1 MVTALALSDVFHG
14 GWFGKVVQGDK
25 QGTSNVGRIGDKQ
38 GLSAGQATNVV
49 TDFVRVTGESRSH
62 DLAFASA
69 ITAAY
74 RAAFE
79 KAAGQV
85 KDDQGA
91 TAQVQFESKL
101 DYYPFRLSESEAV
114 YQHAQKAIAGL
125 GWESISRIANGGLDA
140 NWLVRHGI
148 PTVTLGA
155 GQNEIHTTQEFVDL
169 AEFERGC
176 QVALALATLQ

>member
-1 MVTALALSDVFHG
+1 NEVFQG
-14 GWFGKVVQGDK
+14 GWFGKVLQGER
-25 QGTSNVGRIGDKQ
+25 QGTSNVGRVGDRQ

-49 TDFVRVTGESRSH
+49 TDFVRINGESRSH
-62 DLAFASA
+62 DLEFASA
-69 ITAAY
+69 ITSAY
-74 RAAFE
+74 RAAFQ

-91 TAQVQFESKL
+91 TAQLQFESKL

-114 YQHAQKAIAGL
+114 YQYAEKAIASL
-125 GWESISRIANGGLDA
+125 GWESTPRIANGGLDA

-155 GQNEIHTTQEFVDL
+155 GQNEI
-169 AEFERGC
+169 
-176 QVALALATLQ
+176 